1 MKDEFIKVIN
11 NGKQIKLQT
20 FDTIKGR
27 YDLAFYN
34 YVNDIYFFKLLNDK
48 IVECVNLSKLP

>member
-11 NGKQIKLQT
+11 KGKQIKLQT

-34 YVNDIYFFKLLNDK
+34 YANDIYFFKLLNNK

>member
-27 YDLAFYN
+27 YDLVFYN
-34 YVNDIYFFKLLNDK
+34 YVNDIYFFKLLNNK